1 MIINVG
7 NIFQI
12 ALPNKFKIVQLDIPI
27 IKYTNPS
34 TGEVLDDQVFCTDIL
49 DILTQDFFSRKNK
62 GVVDDT
68 QKNSSAVEDVVVRKL
83 LQLKTFADFLAI
95 NSTKIFNIILLTI
108 AQVNQHP
115 DRPGYERVSSTQ
127 QKQREHFCA
136 TIIKR
141 CWKSSRQ
148 TSPSSAE
155 TIKDG
160 NQLIQPPNDQRN
172 SVALSEKEFNVDVP
186 YIDQGSI
193 QDLT

>member
-1 MIINVG
+1 MWK
-7 NIFQI
+7 IFFRLHYLTNSRQFNLTFPLSSIQI
-12 ALPNKFKIVQLDIPI
+12 LQLEKSQTIKFFVQISLI
-27 IKYTNPS
+27 
-34 TGEVLDDQVFCTDIL
+34 
-49 DILTQDFFSRKNK
+49 FS
-62 GVVDDT
+62 
-68 QKNSSAVEDVVVRKL
+68 
-83 LQLKTFADFLAI
+83 LKTFFQEKIKELQTIRKKILVPLRMLWYVNSQNRKLSLTFLAQP
-95 NSTKIFNIILLTI
+95 KRLPLCFYILL
-108 AQVNQHP
+108 QVNQHP

-127 QKQREHFCA
+127 QKQREQFCA

>member
-68 QKNSSAVEDVVVRKL
+68 QKNSSAVEDVVVHKL
-83 LQLKTFADFLAI
+83 LELKTFTDFLFSKEQNFYYHDFIYCFRSISIRIDPATKGSLQLNK
-95 NSTKIFNIILLTI
+95 NSEN
-108 AQVNQHP
+108 
-115 DRPGYERVSSTQ
+115 SSVLQ
-127 QKQREHFCA
+127 
-136 TIIKR
+136 
-141 CWKSSRQ
+141 
-148 TSPSSAE
+148 
-155 TIKDG
+155 
-160 NQLIQPPNDQRN
+160 
-172 SVALSEKEFNVDVP
+172 
-186 YIDQGSI
+186 
-193 QDLT
+193 

>member
-1 MIINVG
+1 MQATEDVAEGIIEEDYALFYEIWQEFDPSGTMYMSYGYLSEMLDVLEPPFQVQLFDIRHINFLKHIFDNICKDKSMIIDVE

-83 LQLKTFADFLAI
+83 LESKTFTDFL
-95 NSTKIFNIILLTI
+95 F
-108 AQVNQHP
+108 
-115 DRPGYERVSSTQ
+115 
-127 QKQREHFCA
+127 
-136 TIIKR
+136 
-141 CWKSSRQ
+141 
-148 TSPSSAE
+148 
-155 TIKDG
+155 
-160 NQLIQPPNDQRN
+160 
-172 SVALSEKEFNVDVP
+172 
-186 YIDQGSI
+186 
-193 QDLT
+193 

>member
-1 MIINVG
+1 MIINVE

-83 LQLKTFADFLAI
+83 LELKHFTYILFNYLSQNVYYHVFIYCFRSISIRIDPATKGSLQLNK
-95 NSTKIFNIILLTI
+95 NSEN
-108 AQVNQHP
+108 
-115 DRPGYERVSSTQ
+115 SSVLQ
-127 QKQREHFCA
+127 
-136 TIIKR
+136 
-141 CWKSSRQ
+141 
-148 TSPSSAE
+148 
-155 TIKDG
+155 
-160 NQLIQPPNDQRN
+160 
-172 SVALSEKEFNVDVP
+172 
-186 YIDQGSI
+186 
-193 QDLT
+193 

>member
-1 MIINVG
+1 MIINVQ

-83 LQLKTFADFLAI
+83 IELKHFTYFLLI
-95 NSTKIFNIILLTI
+95 
-108 AQVNQHP
+108 
-115 DRPGYERVSSTQ
+115 
-127 QKQREHFCA
+127 
-136 TIIKR
+136 
-141 CWKSSRQ
+141 
-148 TSPSSAE
+148 SSAK
-155 TIKDG
+155 TLTLS
-160 NQLIQPPNDQRN
+160 LIH
-172 SVALSEKEFNVDVP
+172 
-186 YIDQGSI
+186 I
-193 QDLT
+193 

>member
-68 QKNSSAVEDVVVRKL
+68 QKNSSAVEDVVVHKL
-83 LQLKTFADFLAI
+83 LELKTFTDFLFSKEILAQ
-95 NSTKIFNIILLTI
+95 TKLL
-108 AQVNQHP
+108 
-115 DRPGYERVSSTQ
+115 
-127 QKQREHFCA
+127 
-136 TIIKR
+136 
-141 CWKSSRQ
+141 
-148 TSPSSAE
+148 
-155 TIKDG
+155 
-160 NQLIQPPNDQRN
+160 
-172 SVALSEKEFNVDVP
+172 LS
-186 YIDQGSI
+186 
-193 QDLT
+193 

>member
-1 MIINVG
+1 MFYEIWQEFDPSGTMYMSYGHLSEMLDVLEPPFQVQLFDIRHMHFSRHNICKDESMIINVE

-83 LQLKTFADFLAI
+83 LELKHFTYILISSAKTFTIMFLYTA
-95 NSTKIFNIILLTI
+95 SG
-108 AQVNQHP
+108 Q
-115 DRPGYERVSSTQ
+115 
-127 QKQREHFCA
+127 
-136 TIIKR
+136 
-141 CWKSSRQ
+141 
-148 TSPSSAE
+148 SAS
-155 TIKDG
+155 G
-160 NQLIQPPNDQRN
+160 
-172 SVALSEKEFNVDVP
+172 
-186 YIDQGSI
+186 
-193 QDLT
+193 

>member
-68 QKNSSAVEDVVVRKL
+68 QKNSSAVEDVVVSKL
-83 LQLKTFADFLAI
+83 LEL
-95 NSTKIFNIILLTI
+95 KIFTEELVYFKF
-108 AQVNQHP
+108 VNVVLCIY
-115 DRPGYERVSSTQ
+115 RRNG
-127 QKQREHFCA
+127 
-136 TIIKR
+136 
-141 CWKSSRQ
+141 
-148 TSPSSAE
+148 
-155 TIKDG
+155 G
-160 NQLIQPPNDQRN
+160 NFRTCNNHI
-172 SVALSEKEFNVDVP
+172 S
-186 YIDQGSI
+186 
-193 QDLT
+193 